1 MLCTATMSESV
12 EKQHQMVSIYN
23 KEYLETQELNRIME
37 NREQQKNIECEL
49 R

>member
-12 EKQHQMVSIYN
+12 EQQHQMVSIYN
-23 KEYLETQELNRIME
+23 IEYLETHEPNRSME
-37 NREQQKNIECEL
+37 NRKQQKNIEGKL